1 MKPGIHP
8 NYVET
13 TVICSCGNTFQTRG
27 TKKELRVDLC
37 NVCHPFYTGEQRIV
51 DTAGQV
57 ERFTKRMEA
66 AASTVGM
73 KTKKQKRQDELA
85 ALRAQK
91 DAEAAAVR
99 EAAAFEER
107 TKRRAEREKRE
118 AEEAARAERQAAAE
132 AAAARKA
139 EKAAPAVE
147 AAAPAEAEAAWSEP
161 ETVSEDAPKA
171 DAE

>member
-8 NYVET
+8 KYIET

-27 TKKELRVDLC
+27 TKPELRIDLC

-66 AASTVGM
+66 AAATGAI
-73 KTKKQKRQDELA
+73 KTKKQKRAEEAA

-99 EAAAFEER
+99 EAAAKDER
-107 TKRRAEREKRE
+107 AKRRAEREKRE
-118 AEEAARAERQAAAE
+118 AEEAAKAERQAAAE
-132 AAAARKA
+132 AAAA
-139 EKAAPAVE
+139 E
-147 AAAPAEAEAAWSEP
+147 AAASSEAEVVEEAAEEAVA
-161 ETVSEDAPKA
+161 ETTE
-171 DAE
+171 E